1 MQSVGEA
8 MAIGRTFKQAF
19 VKALRSRELD
29 VDGTLPED
37 ANEDWTLGRREALRA
52 GRSPPARRAPDP
64 PSPKG

>member
-29 VDGTLPED
+29 VEPGFEGDLRG
-37 ANEDWTLGRREALRA
+37 ASRRPRTIAT
-52 GRSPPARRAPDP
+52 S
-64 PSPKG
+64 